1 MAVDIVGEIDEGDDM
16 DGELAEDGADDVR
29 VEDVRLGALFGETF
43 NGLWEVLA
51 AARWVQ
57 EVKLPLLVR
66 WRGSRRS

>member
-43 NGLWEVLA
+43 NGLWEMLA
-51 AARWVQ
+51 AARVGY
-57 EVKLPLLVR
+57 KKSSYLC
-66 WRGSRRS
+66 S